1 VRTNAPHSPW
11 DSRDKPGQDA
21 EEFYSLQIL
30 SRIGTFLFN
39 RTAVGQARP

>member
-21 EEFYSLQIL
+21 ERLFHLDSL
-30 SRIGTFLFN
+30 
-39 RTAVGQARP
+39 A